1 MLLKSGITIKSLNEH
16 QQELLATIN
25 RLTLLFYLEAL
36 SSGLQW
42 QIYLGSAQNLSPF
55 PSPKSDMLLPKQR
68 NYVELILKYFKSL
81 MHGSLYLFQ

>member
-16 QQELLATIN
+16 QELFATIN

-42 QIYLGSAQNLSPF
+42 RIYLRSAQNLSPF
-55 PSPKSDMLLPKQR
+55 PSPKSDMLPPKQR
-68 NYVELILKYFKSL
+68 NYVELILK
-81 MHGSLYLFQ
+81 